1 MQKSSFRHLVSAVLV
16 SLAVLVICSRTLA
29 QSNMTGFVAGQVTD
43 SSGAVVPNASVTLKD
58 AATSATQ
65 TSATSAEGTYRFSFI
80 SPGSYIISVV
90 ASGFQPARQAVSVNV
105 GQGALANIAL
115 VVTATSATVTVQ
127 ADSELV
133 QTQNA
138 DVTTSFTEQQVAQT
152 PNPGNDLTAVAQTAP
167 GVTMNTQGG
176 GGNFSV
182 YGMPATGNLFQL
194 NGMDETGM
202 YTNANFSGASN
213 LTLGLNE
220 VQTATVVSNA
230 YSGEYGRLAGSQVD
244 YVTKSGSNEWHGD
257 SVYSW
262 NGRVLN
268 ANDYFNNKFAVPRPF
283 DNANQWAAS
292 LGGPVVKNHTFFFAD
307 FEGIR
312 FVLPTS
318 AAVNIPSPEFE
329 QATLTNLATVSP
341 ESVPLYNQIFGVY
354 NNAPG
359 AAAAQNILSNGGCGS
374 FTGLA
379 PGVPCALQFQATPR
393 NLTNEWLLS
402 WRIDQ
407 IVGQSDRLFLRL
419 QTDHGTQASTTSPL
433 TPVFNTSSV
442 QPEWQG
448 EFSETHTFGANSVN
462 NFTSSFRWVKGAFGP
477 ASIPAAVALMPFQL
491 ELVGGSFSSAGLPD
505 AVPTGRSDLLYQ
517 VGDNYTYVLGKHI
530 LRFGIH
536 IRRDLVS
543 DRSLGANTLGTALAS
558 LNGFF
563 NGQVDESFTQAF
575 AKSTSEPFAYYNLS
589 WFGEDD
595 WRVNNKLNLTLALH
609 FEHNSN
615 PICVRNCFGRLEQPF
630 ESLDHDADVPYNE
643 AINPNGRQAFFQ
655 STNVSVG
662 PRIGF
667 AWTPF
672 NNQKTVVRGGFGMFT
687 QGLPGEILNNFAVN
701 TPNVN
706 SFSVTGP
713 LSPGVAGNV
722 SATAAADNLALT
734 NGFADAATLAQLQ
747 AKVPGFSPPTVFTGA
762 ASIHDAIYREWN
774 VQVQHSLTPTMAVSV
789 NYVGNFGYNEAFTV
803 PGLNAFCPVSAC
815 PAGYADLPAAPI
827 DPRFATVTELQT
839 TGESNYNGFT
849 VSFMR
854 KVSHGL
860 VVTANY
866 TYGHA
871 LDNVSNGGIFAFNNE
886 TNASILSPQDPSHPH
901 ADYGNAD
908 YDLRQAFNFNYV
920 WPIPFAS
927 SAHPVL
933 KQILGGWTVAGT
945 LYAHSGF
952 PLTVIDGATE
962 ALLGGFNDSGGPVY
976 ANFLGGPQPSCGVGK
991 PCLMASQF
999 SSATTDFGSQERNQ
1013 FRGPKFFDTDL
1024 NLMKNVGLHFISDR
1038 AQLSFGAQFFNLL
1051 NHPNFDQPVANIA
1064 NPDFGSIISTVS
1076 VPTSFLGVG
1085 LGGDASPRLVQLTA
1099 KFSF

>member
-1 MQKSSFRHLVSAVLV
+1 MRKGSFRHLVSAVLI
-16 SLAVLVICSRTLA
+16 SLAILSICSRTLA
-29 QSNMTGFVAGQVTD
+29 QSSMTGFVAGQITD
-43 SSGAVVPNASVTLKD
+43 SSGAVVQNASVILKNTG
-58 AATSATQ
+58 TSATQ
-65 TSATSAEGTYRFSFI
+65 KSTTSVEGTYRFSFI
-80 SPGSYIISVV
+80 SPGPYIISVV
-90 ASGFQPARQAVSVNV
+90 ASGFQPASQSISVDV
-105 GQGALANIAL
+105 GQGAVANLVLAVA
-115 VVTATSATVTVQ
+115 SASSNVTVQ
-127 ADSELV
+127 AGSELI
-133 QTQNA
+133 QTENA
-138 DVTTSFTEQQVAQT
+138 DVATSFSERQIAET

-167 GVTMNTQGG
+167 GTTMNSQGG
-176 GGNFSV
+176 VGNFSV
-182 YGMPATGNLFQL
+182 YGMPATGNLFEL

-202 YTNANFSGASN
+202 YTNSNFSGASN

-257 SVYSW
+257 SIYSW
-262 NGRVLN
+262 NGRALN
-268 ANDYFNNKFAVPRPF
+268 ANDYFNNKFGVPRPF
-283 DNANQWAAS
+283 DNVNQWAAS
-292 LGGPVVKNHTFFFAD
+292 LGGPIIKNHTFFFVD
-307 FEGIR
+307 QEGIR
-312 FVLPTS
+312 IVLPTS
-318 AAVNIPSPEFE
+318 TAVNIPSPEFE
-329 QATLTNLATVSP
+329 QATLANLATVSP
-341 ESVPLYNQIFGVY
+341 QSVPLYKQIFGVY
-354 NNAPG
+354 NSAPR
-359 AAAAQNILSNGGCGS
+359 AASAQNILPNGGCGS

-379 PGVPCALQFQATPR
+379 PGVPCALQFQATPS
-393 NLTNEWLLS
+393 NLTNEWVLS

-419 QTDHGTQASTTSPL
+419 ETDHGTQASSTSPL

-442 QPEWQG
+442 QPEWEG
-448 EFSETHTFGANSVN
+448 EFSETHTFGARSVN

-477 ASIPAAVALMPFQL
+477 ASIPAAVALMPFEL

-517 VGDNYTYVLGKHI
+517 IGDNYSYAFGKHT

-536 IRRDLVS
+536 NRRDLVS
-543 DRSLGANTLGTALAS
+543 DRSLGANTLGTALAT
-558 LNGFF
+558 LNGLF
-563 NGQVDESFTQAF
+563 NGQVDGSFTQAF
-575 AKSTSEPFAYYNLS
+575 TKSTSEPFAYYNLS

-595 WRVNNKLNLTLALH
+595 WRLNNKLTLTLALH

-615 PICVRNCFGRLEQPF
+615 PICVHDCFGRLAEPF
-630 ESLDHDADVPYNE
+630 ASLGHDVDVPYNE
-643 AINPNGRQAFFQ
+643 AINANGRQAFFQ
-655 STNVSVG
+655 STKVSVG

-672 NNQKTVVRGGFGMFT
+672 KNGTTVVRGGFGMFT
-687 QGLPGEILNNFAVN
+687 QGLPGIILNSFAVN

-706 SFSVTGP
+706 SFSVIGP
-713 LSPGVAGNV
+713 LSPAAAGNA
-722 SATAAADNLALT
+722 SATAAADNVALT
-734 NGFADAATLAQLQ
+734 NGFADGSTLAQLQ
-747 AKVPGFSPPTVFTGA
+747 AKLPGFNPPTVFTGA

-774 VQVQHSLTPTMAVSV
+774 VQIQHSLASNMAVSV

-803 PGLNAFCPVSAC
+803 PGINAFCPVSAC
-815 PAGYADLPAAPI
+815 SGGYADLPAAPI
-827 DPRFATVTELQT
+827 DSRFATVTELQT
-839 TGESNYNGFT
+839 AGESNYNGLT
-849 VSFMR
+849 LSFMR

-886 TNASILSPQDPSHPH
+886 TNASILSPQDPSHPR
-901 ADYGNAD
+901 ANYGNAD
-908 YDLRQAFNFNYV
+908 YDLRHSFNFNYV

-927 SAHPVL
+927 SEHPVL
-933 KQILGGWTVAGT
+933 HQILGGWTVAGT
-945 LYAHSGF
+945 LYSHSGF

-962 ALLGGFNDSGGPVY
+962 ALLGQFNNSGGPVY

-991 PCLMASQF
+991 PCLIASQF
-999 SSATTDFGSQERNQ
+999 SSATTDFGSQRRNQ
-1013 FRGPKFFDTDL
+1013 FRGPGFFDTDL
-1024 NLMKNVGLHFISDR
+1024 NLMKNVDLHFISEQAR
-1038 AQLSFGAQFFNLL
+1038 LSFGAQFFNLL

-1099 KFSF
+1099 KFTF

>member
-1 MQKSSFRHLVSAVLV
+1 MRKGSSHHLVSAVLI
-16 SLAVLVICSRTLA
+16 SLAILSICSRTLG
-29 QSNMTGFVAGQVTD
+29 QSSMTGFVVGQVTD
-43 SSGAVVPNASVTLKD
+43 SSGAAVPNASVILKNTET
-58 AATSATQ
+58 AATQ
-65 TSATSAEGTYRFSFI
+65 KSATSVEGTYRFSFI
-80 SPGSYIISVV
+80 SPGSYIISAA
-90 ASGFQPARQAVSVNV
+90 ASGFQSASQSLSVNV
-105 GQGALANIAL
+105 GQGALANFAL
-115 VVTATSATVTVQ
+115 VVASASTSVTVQ
-127 ADSELV
+127 AGSELI
-133 QTQNA
+133 QTENA
-138 DVTTSFTEQQVAQT
+138 DVATSFSEQQVAET

-167 GVTMNTQGG
+167 GITTNTQGG
-176 GGNFSV
+176 VGNFSV

-202 YTNANFSGASN
+202 YTNSNFSGASN

-244 YVTKSGSNEWHGD
+244 YVTKSGSNEWHGN

-262 NGRVLN
+262 NGRALN
-268 ANDYFNNKFAVPRPF
+268 ANDYFNNKFGVPRPF
-283 DNANQWAAS
+283 DNVNQWAAS
-292 LGGPVVKNHTFFFAD
+292 LGGPIVKNHTFFFVD
-307 FEGIR
+307 QEGIR
-312 FVLPTS
+312 IVLPTS

-329 QATLTNLATVSP
+329 QATLANLATVSP
-341 ESVPLYNQIFGVY
+341 QSVPFYNQMFGVY
-354 NNAPG
+354 NSAPR
-359 AAAAQNILSNGGCGS
+359 AASARNILPDGGCGS

-379 PGVPCALQFQATPR
+379 PGVPCALQFQATPS
-393 NLTNEWLLS
+393 NLTNEWVLS

-407 IVGQSDRLFLRL
+407 IVGQSDSLFLRFE
-419 QTDHGTQASTTSPL
+419 TDHGTQASSTSPL

-442 QPEWQG
+442 QPEWEG
-448 EFSETHTFGANSVN
+448 EFSETHTFGASSVN
-462 NFTSSFRWVKGAFGP
+462 NFSSSFRWVKGAFGP

-517 VGDNYTYVLGKHI
+517 IGDNYSYVSGRHT

-536 IRRDLVS
+536 NRRDLVA
-543 DRSLGANTLGTALAS
+543 DRSLGANTSGTALAT
-558 LNGFF
+558 LNGLF
-563 NGQVDESFTQAF
+563 NGQVDGSFTQAF
-575 AKSTSEPFAYYNLS
+575 TKSTSEPFAYYNLS

-595 WRVNNKLNLTLALH
+595 WRLNNKLTLTLALH

-615 PICVRNCFGRLEQPF
+615 PICVHDCFGRLADPF
-630 ESLDHDADVPYNE
+630 ASLDHDVDVPYNQ

-672 NNQKTVVRGGFGMFT
+672 KDGTTVVRGGFGMFT

-713 LSPGVAGNV
+713 LSPAAAGNV
-722 SATAAADNLALT
+722 SATAAADSVALT
-734 NGFADAATLAQLQ
+734 NGFANGATLAQLQ
-747 AKVPGFSPPTVFTGA
+747 AKVPGFSSPTVFTGA
-762 ASIHDAIYREWN
+762 DSIHDAIYREWN
-774 VQVQHSLTPTMAVSV
+774 VQVQHSLARSMAVSI

-803 PGLNAFCPVSAC
+803 PGINAFCPVSAC
-815 PAGYADLPAAPI
+815 PAGYANLPTAPI
-827 DPRFATVTELQT
+827 DSRFATVTELQT
-839 TGESNYNGFT
+839 TGESNYNGLT

-860 VVTANY
+860 TVTANY

-886 TNASILSPQDPSHPH
+886 TNVSLLSPQDPSRPH

-908 YDLRQAFNFNYV
+908 YDLRHAFNFNYV
-920 WPIPFAS
+920 WPIPFSS
-927 SAHPVL
+927 SAYPVL
-933 KQILGGWTVAGT
+933 SQILGGWTVGGT
-945 LYAHSGF
+945 LYSHSGF
-952 PLTVIDGATE
+952 PFTVTDGNTE
-962 ALLGGFNDSGGPVY
+962 ALLGQFNDSGGPVY

-991 PCLMASQF
+991 PCLIASQF
-999 SSATTDFGSQERNQ
+999 SSATTDFGSQQRNQ
-1013 FRGPKFFDTDL
+1013 FRGPEFFDTDL
-1024 NLMKNVGLHFISDR
+1024 NLMKNVDLHFISD
-1038 AQLSFGAQFFNLL
+1038 QTKLSFGAQFFNLL
-1051 NHPNFDQPVANIA
+1051 NHPNFDQPVANTA

-1099 KFSF
+1099 KFTF